1 MLQLHTCS
9 SQASSHGCFCHMDHQ
24 WGVGQ
29 LNPSED
35 MEMYLF
41 QSHLQLHY
49 NTCLT
54 KRETQFL
61 EGGSN
66 LMVPGASTVSS
77 FTRGP
82 AWGSTIVPSG
92 LWIPSCKKRE
102 TLMCWNCCRRSIGE
116 EGENNLI
123 LEELGK
129 CLSDLC
135 KLRIAD
141 FLAEFHNLCNC
152 SVQQLNS
159 PCAALNWGPGSL
171 ESKRRK
177 ERRDFSHLIVS
188 RWFRVTS
195 TSSRGWLQVTNWYLK
210 PIVIKSYSWQAKGNF
225 LFLWNR
231 VKKQP
236 CPYLTHSISW
246 LTNGRDGQKFL
257 WWLKGCKFLEVSS
270 ARQQTS
276 G

>member
-159 PCAALNWGPGSL
+159 PCAALNWGPGSFR
-171 ESKRRK
+171 EQKKERK
-177 ERRDFSHLIVS
+177 EGFFSPNCFKMIQSNFNKFPRMTTSDQLVFETHRHQIIQLTSKGELFIFVKQGEKTTLSILDSLNLMIDEWARRS
-188 RWFRVTS
+188 
-195 TSSRGWLQVTNWYLK
+195 K
-210 PIVIKSYSWQAKGNF
+210 
-225 LFLWNR
+225 
-231 VKKQP
+231 
-236 CPYLTHSISW
+236 IS
-246 LTNGRDGQKFL
+246 LVAEG
-257 WWLKGCKFLEVSS
+257 V
-270 ARQQTS
+270 
-276 G
+276 